1 MDNEFKELARD
12 ARKYIAAEDCED
24 FSCSKPAPLP
34 APAQIPVPAPVIA
47 LTPAAPAASPCYAA
61 PVPEVSARQPE
72 TETKPVPAP
81 VMETPA
87 PEPKP
92 QSPAVTCSVP
102 QQWDKE
108 TEMEKIRQEVA
119 GCQKCQ
125 LGLTRLNPAFG
136 VGNLC
141 SKVMFIGEGP
151 GYEEDHRGEPFVG
164 KAGQLLDKILSA
176 MGLSREQVYIA
187 NIVKCH
193 PMITPNPNLR
203 GNDRP
208 PYPEEMATCR
218 PYLDRQIAIV
228 KPQFIVALGGVAS
241 KALIPGAKSL
251 SSVRGRVIEL
261 PNEIFGL
268 REPIKLIAT
277 YHPAALLRNPNW
289 KKDTWEDMKMLM
301 REMGLPMPAKQ
312 A

>member
-1 MDNEFKELARD
+1 MDNEFKELTRD

-24 FSCSKPAPLP
+24 YSCSRPAPIPPPASVPASAPATVRKTDTPAPEPCYSAPAEEIKADQPVVEAKPVLP
-34 APAQIPVPAPVIA
+34 A
-47 LTPAAPAASPCYAA
+47 
-61 PVPEVSARQPE
+61 E
-72 TETKPVPAP
+72 TSI
-81 VMETPA
+81 

-92 QSPAVTCSVP
+92 QSPAITCSVP

-108 TEMEKIRQEVA
+108 AEMEKIRQEVS

-141 SKVMFIGEGP
+141 AKVMFIGEGP

-241 KALIPGAKSL
+241 KALVPGAKSL

-268 REPIKLIAT
+268 REPVKLIAT

-289 KKDTWEDMKMLM
+289 KKDTWEDMKLLM
-301 REMGLPMPAKQ
+301 REMGLPMPSKQ
-312 A
+312 S